1 MNNKYYRYAV
11 IYNYI
16 INYIALFDIDYDE
29 EKDIFLCDDFL
40 EILLY
45 TLENNS
51 SFIYFSKDM
60 HKRIGNLI
68 MYIRRNME
76 SDLIEDVLNA
86 YNKFDKFS
94 YDFYEIEFLYKYS
107 IISNE
112 LTDKAFMWDKKEIER
127 LVKDDYHMLLIL
139 ENDKSYNKYIKS
151 FTCNMD
157 YLLFV
162 NKLINVFPRILLD
175 RKYKNKLLKILEYNK
190 ELSKDEKFLN
200 INDTLYNR
208 IVYSNKKNID
218 RAFTMRSFESIYYET
233 VFEKMIVLGEPYNL
247 DYSDELILEI
257 MYEFIEYYSI
267 KKLCT
272 KTMKNRIINI
282 LDNFK
287 QNIKNIDLN
296 RYNEHLVM
304 VNSMEENEY
313 GFIKNY
319 LNKKGIYY
327 HSEIYSKPY
336 IIDEYLEMINLDL
349 TFLQSLLCD
358 QEYDEKYLKHFIY
371 NDDYVLTIRRYMN
384 DCPLLFSNKN
394 VSDKVIKTLNCIMN
408 EYKEGRLNSKDYYL
422 KNKKMLN
429 KIKKGKF

>member
-157 YLLFV
+157 YLLFL

-175 RKYKNKLLKILEYNK
+175 RKYKK
-190 ELSKDEKFLN
+190 
-200 INDTLYNR
+200 
-208 IVYSNKKNID
+208 
-218 RAFTMRSFESIYYET
+218 
-233 VFEKMIVLGEPYNL
+233 
-247 DYSDELILEI
+247 
-257 MYEFIEYYSI
+257 
-267 KKLCT
+267 
-272 KTMKNRIINI
+272 
-282 LDNFK
+282 
-287 QNIKNIDLN
+287 
-296 RYNEHLVM
+296 
-304 VNSMEENEY
+304 
-313 GFIKNY
+313 
-319 LNKKGIYY
+319 
-327 HSEIYSKPY
+327 
-336 IIDEYLEMINLDL
+336 
-349 TFLQSLLCD
+349 
-358 QEYDEKYLKHFIY
+358 
-371 NDDYVLTIRRYMN
+371 
-384 DCPLLFSNKN
+384 
-394 VSDKVIKTLNCIMN
+394 
-408 EYKEGRLNSKDYYL
+408 
-422 KNKKMLN
+422 
-429 KIKKGKF
+429 